1 MRRKNPAPTTLRSD
15 AEIRRRG
22 LILDAAREELAK
34 RGYDGVTMEGLATRS
49 GVTRKTLYNQ
59 FGSKDQLLLAAVS
72 EIIEGYRS
80 LDLDVEPG
88 IPALLESRRKAV
100 RQVVATPEYADA
112 MTRAIAQA
120 PSDHSLV
127 DLLYR
132 QGIRFASSQLRVAEL
147 QGELVDEVDIDEMAE
162 QISAHSWGAS
172 AHALKDVIALDRFEQ
187 FSLSGLL
194 ILLLSVTKGARRR
207 SLERL
212 LQELRGAASA
222 R

>member
-1 MRRKNPAPTTLRSD
+1 
-15 AEIRRRG
+15 
-22 LILDAAREELAK
+22 
-34 RGYDGVTMEGLATRS
+34 
-49 GVTRKTLYNQ
+49 
-59 FGSKDQLLLAAVS
+59 
-72 EIIEGYRS
+72 
-80 LDLDVEPG
+80 
-88 IPALLESRRKAV
+88 
-100 RQVVATPEYADA
+100 
-112 MTRAIAQA
+112 
-120 PSDHSLV
+120 
-127 DLLYR
+127 
-132 QGIRFASSQLRVAEL
+132 
-147 QGELVDEVDIDEMAE
+147 MAE